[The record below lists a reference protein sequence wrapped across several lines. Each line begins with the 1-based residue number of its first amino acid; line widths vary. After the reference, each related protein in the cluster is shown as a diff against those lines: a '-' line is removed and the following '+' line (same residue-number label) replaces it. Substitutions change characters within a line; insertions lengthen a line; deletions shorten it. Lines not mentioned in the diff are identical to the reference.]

1 VLGNWVLCWC
11 DDRTLRAI
19 EQDGL
24 LLSVQILDNQPFAV
38 RDHVDVVLHDVVHR
52 ALNHRTRHA
61 DRIGRTHA
69 RVGFIDPVPQDNDP
83 HFVGDSLLN
92 PPGDR
97 SHVVCAQVVLGRHAV
112 QKQRELVEL
121 L

>member
-38 RDHVDVVLHDVVHR
+38 RDYV
-52 ALNHRTRHA
+52 N
-61 DRIGRTHA
+61 
-69 RVGFIDPVPQDNDP
+69 
-83 HFVGDSLLN
+83 
-92 PPGDR
+92 
-97 SHVVCAQVVLGRHAV
+97 
-112 QKQRELVEL
+112 
-121 L
+121 